1 MRTDEFIDRLSEH
14 GQFST
19 GTEAREAARATLT
32 TLSQLV
38 TQGEAE
44 NLSAQLPD
52 DLDDWVQSTKT
63 QPSSGA
69 TFDVEGFLRRVAER
83 LPGEVHK
90 EHAEQQAHLVL
101 RTLQEAITPGEW
113 DDVTAQLPADFDRL
127 LN

>member
-1 MRTDEFIDRLSEH
+1 MRTEEFIDRLSEH

-19 GTEAREAARATLT
+19 GTEAREATRATLT
-32 TLSQLV
+32 TLSQLL
-38 TQGEAE
+38 TQGEAQD
-44 NLSAQLPD
+44 LSAQLPD
-52 DLDDWVQSTKT
+52 DLESWVQSTKT

-90 EHAEQQAHLVL
+90 DDAEQQAHLVL
-101 RTLQEAITPGEW
+101 RTLQAAVTPGEW
-113 DDVTAQLPADFDRL
+113 ESFTAQLPEDFDRL